1 MGESEKRSDLEEALK
16 PFYQRASEA
25 EERLSRLEAAL
36 ATKKDSENEDHLKL
50 ISELQS
56 RLEEAGAEL
65 VAEREKAHKLAVE
78 NAKLEYRIIHLARA
92 AKEADL
98 KLEQMEKS

>member
-1 MGESEKRSDLEEALK
+1 MGESEKRSDMEENLK

-25 EERLSRLEAAL
+25 EERLSRLEAVL
-36 ATKKDSENEDHLKL
+36 ESKKNAGNEDHLRL

-56 RLEEAGAEL
+56 QLEEASAEL
-65 VAEREKAHKLAVE
+65 VSEREKAQKLAEE
-78 NAKLEYRIIHLARA
+78 NAKLQYRIIHIVRA

-98 KLEQMEKS
+98 KLESKS